1 MISLCCQVKEKKKE
15 KVEKLKQ
22 TSKQINNN
30 LNIKLQHNTRESQA
44 LVKAKKIKQKN
55 NKTKETQQK
64 KTKTAII
71 YIVVPNHIKKGDK
84 E

>member
-1 MISLCCQVKEKKKE
+1 MISLCCQVKEKKEKE

-64 KTKTAII
+64 KQKLPLFT
-71 YIVVPNHIKKGDK
+71 
-84 E
+84 